1 MSATTV
7 STTERNGKPE
17 NNHPTIEAQS
27 NDGFVANLAEEHLSE
42 KLVENIRYEAD
53 MYGAYQT
60 EKSEELAAKY
70 AGAIAKT
77 PLSLNQAQAVIGGAL
92 GVMATL
98 MIGVVVLGKI
108 DGFTGDLNGPWQETA
123 NSTSTQSQQTFDFLN
138 LVPFL
143 IVALFVL
150 GIMASRM

>member
-1 MSATTV
+1 MSVTTV
-7 STTERNGKPE
+7 NATRTEATEPTTGL
-17 NNHPTIEAQS
+17 T
-27 NDGFVANLAEEHLSE
+27 ANLADEYLPEE
-42 KLVENIRYEAD
+42 LVENIRYEAD
-53 MYGAYQT
+53 MYEAYKT
-60 EKSEELAAKY
+60 TKSEKIVGRY
-70 AGAIAKT
+70 AGVIEKT

-108 DGFTGDLNGPWQETA
+108 DGFTNDLSGAWQETA
-123 NSTSTQSQQTFDFLN
+123 NSTSNQSQQTFDFLN